1 MVPHLPFKTHLAC
14 PLWRIFIYFFSRYPA
29 AHNTKQRSAWMDS
42 LGDPNSNYV
51 NEQDFILRL
60 NADSELSIFW

>member
-1 MVPHLPFKTHLAC
+1 MED
-14 PLWRIFIYFFSRYPA
+14 IFYLFFSRYPA

>member
-1 MVPHLPFKTHLAC
+1 
-14 PLWRIFIYFFSRYPA
+14 
-29 AHNTKQRSAWMDS
+29 MDS

-60 NADSELSIFW
+60 NADSELSIFWWNLILRAWKVSLFFSLNVRPWGIADKV